1 MRISE
6 LRDAKPLLLTDAG
19 DAWDGLA
26 ERFTAHARDFGR
38 YLRRPIEQEGVWGG
52 MAAESAAGRFARM
65 QRDLTVAKQELDGVG
80 TVLRTCGEELAAHQG
95 RLKEAIADAAGA
107 GYKVADS
114 GVVTAPTIDLG
125 QLAPGDVAKIDR
137 QHAARAQEYAD
148 RIGEALRS
156 AQAADR
162 EYAAAIKLF
171 TDAAKRCAKGD
182 WSAGL
187 LELATA
193 NGLNRELLSELGMPQ
208 KGASPEAV
216 QEWWTGLSP
225 SLQAE
230 LIHDYPQQIGNCDGI
245 PAVDRDKA
253 NRTYLPLLL
262 SSLEAD
268 YARAGGDEAAALKDK
283 IDGVKGIQQQLERGR
298 EPRPYLLGI
307 GSEGNGRAIVSF
319 GNPDS
324 SKNVSAYVPGLN
336 TKLSEHFASSDVDR
350 AWNVAHAANK
360 MYPDTTTASIVWL
373 GYDAPQLDGFKWSA
387 TDVMREDNA
396 KAGAP
401 AYDSFLNGIR
411 ATHESGL
418 PHVTAIGH
426 SYGSLT
432 VGQAAQQPGGIPA
445 DDVVLV
451 GSPGVGVDK
460 ASDLGVGDGHVY
472 VGAAENDQV
481 SNLPTSNLLEYVAP
495 GSEYGPKKNWFGTD
509 PADNH
514 FGGRHF
520 SVAPGRDTGLA
531 GLVTGDLPAHSIY
544 FGPVEGGDSL
554 NNIASVV
561 VGRGDKI
568 QTVTPR

>member
-1 MRISE
+1 MRVSE

-19 DAWDGLA
+19 DAWDKLA
-26 ERFTAHARDFGR
+26 ERFTTHAGDFGK
-38 YLRRPIEQEGVWGG
+38 YLHRPISQEGIWGG
-52 MAAESAAGRFARM
+52 VAAESAADRLARM
-65 QRDLTVAKQELDGVG
+65 QRDLNVAKQELDGVG
-80 TVLRTCGEELAAHQG
+80 TVLRACGEELAAQQG
-95 RLKEAIADAAGA
+95 QLREAVADATEA
-107 GYKVADS
+107 GYTVADD
-114 GVVTAPTIDLG
+114 GAVTAPTIDISH
-125 QLAPGDVAKIDR
+125 LAPGDVAMMNRD
-137 QHAARAQEYAD
+137 HVAHAQEYAD
-148 RIGEALRS
+148 RIGDALGT
-156 AQAADR
+156 AQAADK

-193 NGLNRELLSELGMPQ
+193 NGLNSELLSELGMPQ
-208 KGASPEAV
+208 EKASPEAV
-216 QEWWTGLSP
+216 QTWWAGLSP

-230 LIHDYPQQIGNCDGI
+230 LIHDYPQQIGNRDGI

-268 YARAGGDEAAALKDK
+268 YAGAVGDEEAALKDK
-283 IDGVKGIQQQLERGR
+283 IDGVKGIQQQLDRGR

-319 GNPDS
+319 GNPDT

-336 TKLSEHFASSDVDR
+336 TKLSGHFASSDVDR
-350 AWNVAHAANK
+350 ARNVAHAANK

-387 TDVMREDNA
+387 TDVMREGDA

-411 ATHESGL
+411 ATHESGS

-432 VGQAAQQPGGIPA
+432 VGQATQQPGGIPA

-460 ASDLGVGDGHVY
+460 ASDLGVGASHVY

-481 SNLPTSNLLEYVAP
+481 TNLPTSNPLEYVAP

-514 FGGRHF
+514 FGGHHF
-520 SVAPGRDTGLA
+520 SVAPGRDTGLV
-531 GLVTGDLPAHSIY
+531 GLATGDLPAHSIY
-544 FGPVEGGDSL
+544 FDPVEGGDSL

-561 VGRGDKI
+561 AGHGDKI
-568 QTVTPR
+568 QTAAPR

>member
-1 MRISE
+1 MRVSE

-26 ERFTAHARDFGR
+26 EKFTTHAGDFGK
-38 YLRRPIEQEGVWGG
+38 YLHRPLRQDGVWGG
-52 MAAESAAGRFARM
+52 VTAESAADRLARM
-65 QRDLTVAKQELDGVG
+65 QRDLNVAKEELDGVG
-80 TVLRTCGEELAAHQG
+80 TVLRACGEEFSTQQG
-95 RLKEAIADAAGA
+95 RLLAAVADATEA
-107 GYKVADS
+107 GYEVAHD
-114 GVVTAPTIDLG
+114 GTVTAPAVDTSHMM
-125 QLAPGDVAKIDR
+125 PGDVAMMNRD
-137 QHAARAQEYAD
+137 HAARAQEYAD
-148 RIGEALRS
+148 RIGDVVSA
-156 AQAADR
+156 AQAADK
-162 EYAAAIKLF
+162 EYAAAIRLF
-171 TDAAKRCAKGD
+171 TEAANRCAKGN
-182 WSAGL
+182 WNAGL

-193 NGLNRELLSELGMPQ
+193 NALNRELLSELGMPD
-208 KGASPEAV
+208 KKASPGAV
-216 QEWWTGLSP
+216 QAWWDGLSP

-230 LIHDYPQQIGNCDGI
+230 LIQDYPQQIGSRDGI
-245 PAVDRDKA
+245 PAADRDRA
-253 NRTYLPLLL
+253 NRTYLPMLL

-268 YARAGGDEAAALKDK
+268 YAAATGDEATALKDK
-283 IDGVKGIQQQLERGR
+283 IDGVKGIQQQLGRGR

-360 MYPDTTTASIVWL
+360 MYPDTTTASVVWL

-387 TDVMREDNA
+387 TDVMDDGDA

-401 AYDSFLNGIR
+401 AYDSFLNGMR
-411 ATHESGL
+411 ATHESGS

-432 VGQAAQQPGGIPA
+432 VGQATQQPGGIPA

-460 ASDLGVGDGHVY
+460 AADLGVGADHVY

-481 SNLPTSNLLEYVAP
+481 THLPTPNLLEYIAP

-514 FGGRHF
+514 FGGHHF
-520 SVAPGRDTGLA
+520 SVAPGEDSGFT

-544 FGPVEGGDSL
+544 FDPVDGGDSL

-561 VGRGDKI
+561 AGHGDKI
-568 QTVTPR
+568 QTTMPR

>member
-1 MRISE
+1 MRVSE

-26 ERFTAHARDFGR
+26 ENFTTHARDFGR
-38 YLRRPIEQEGVWGG
+38 YLHRPIVQEGVWGG
-52 MAAESAAGRFARM
+52 VAAESAADRLARM
-65 QRDLTVAKQELDGVG
+65 QRDLNVAKQELDGVG
-80 TVLRTCGEELAAHQG
+80 TVLRACGEEFATHQG
-95 RLKEAIADAAGA
+95 RLKEAVADATEA
-107 GYKVADS
+107 GYKVSDDGA
-114 GVVTAPTIDLG
+114 VTALTVDTSRLT
-125 QLAPGDVAKIDR
+125 PGD
-137 QHAARAQEYAD
+137 AAMMARHGASHAQEYAD
-148 RIGEALRS
+148 RIGDALRS
-156 AQAADR
+156 AQEADK

-171 TDAAKRCAKGD
+171 TEAAKRCAKGD
-182 WSAGL
+182 WSMGL

-193 NGLNRELLSELGMPQ
+193 SGLNHELLSALGMPQ
-208 KGASPEAV
+208 EKASPEAV
-216 QEWWTGLSP
+216 QAWWAGLSP

-230 LIHDYPQQIGNCDGI
+230 LIHDYPQQIGNRDGI

-253 NRTYLPLLL
+253 NRSYLPMLL

-268 YARAGGDEAAALKDK
+268 YAGAVGDEATALKDK
-283 IDGVKGIQQQLERGR
+283 IDGVKGIQQQLDRGR

-336 TKLSEHFASSDVDR
+336 TKLSGHFASSDVDR

-373 GYDAPQLDGFKWSA
+373 GYDAPQLDGFNWSA
-387 TDVMREDNA
+387 TDVMREGDA

-401 AYDSFLNGIR
+401 AYDGFLNGIR
-411 ATHESGL
+411 ATHESGS
-418 PHVTAIGH
+418 PHVTAVGH

-432 VGQAAQQPGGIPA
+432 VGQATQQPGGIPA

-460 ASDLGVGDGHVY
+460 ASDLGVGASHVY

-481 SNLPTSNLLEYVAP
+481 TNLPTSHPLEYLAP
-495 GSEYGPKKNWFGTD
+495 GVSSVPKRTG
-509 PADNH
+509 
-514 FGGRHF
+514 
-520 SVAPGRDTGLA
+520 SVQT
-531 GLVTGDLPAHSIY
+531 LPTTISGAITSAW
-544 FGPVEGGDSL
+544 PPEG
-554 NNIASVV
+554 IPASV
-561 VGRGDKI
+561 GS
-568 QTVTPR
+568 

>member
-1 MRISE
+1 MRVSE

-19 DAWDGLA
+19 DVWDRLA
-26 ERFTAHARDFGR
+26 EGFTAHARDFGR
-38 YLRRPIEQEGVWGG
+38 YLHRPITQQGIWGG
-52 MAAESAAGRFARM
+52 VAAESAADRLARM
-65 QRDLTVAKQELDGVG
+65 QRDLNVAKQELDGVG
-80 TVLRTCGEELAAHQG
+80 TVLRACGEELATHQV
-95 RLKEAIADAAGA
+95 RLREAVADATEA
-107 GYKVADS
+107 GYKVADD
-114 GVVTAPTIDLG
+114 GAVTAPTVDVKN
-125 QLAPGDVAKIDR
+125 LAPGDAAMMNRD
-137 QHAARAQEYAD
+137 HAAHAQEYAD
-148 RIGEALRS
+148 RIGDALS
-156 AQAADR
+156 AAQAADK

-193 NGLNRELLSELGMPQ
+193 NGLNSELLSELGMPQ

-216 QEWWTGLSP
+216 QAWWAGLSP
-225 SLQAE
+225 GLQAE
-230 LIHDYPQQIGNCDGI
+230 LIHDYPQQIGNRDGI
-245 PAVDRDKA
+245 PAADRDRA

-268 YARAGGDEAAALKDK
+268 YAGAVGDEATALKDK
-283 IDGVKGIQQQLERGR
+283 IEGVKGIQQQLDRGR
-298 EPRPYLLGI
+298 EPRPYLLGM

-336 TKLSEHFASSDVDR
+336 TKLSGHFASSDVDR
-350 AWNVAHAANK
+350 AWNVAHTANK

-387 TDVMREDNA
+387 TDVMREDDA

-411 ATHESGL
+411 ATHESGS

-432 VGQAAQQPGGIPA
+432 VGQATQQPGGIPA

-460 ASDLGVGDGHVY
+460 ASDLGVGAGHVY

-481 SNLPTSNLLEYVAP
+481 TNLPTSNPLEYVAP

-514 FGGRHF
+514 FGGHHF

-531 GLVTGDLPAHSIY
+531 GLATGDLPAHSIY
-544 FGPVEGGDSL
+544 FDPIEGGDSL

-561 VGRGDKI
+561 AGHGDKI
-568 QTVTPR
+568 QNAAPR

>member
-1 MRISE
+1 MRVSE

-19 DAWDGLA
+19 DAWDRLA
-26 ERFTAHARDFGR
+26 EKFTTHAGDFGK
-38 YLRRPIEQEGVWGG
+38 YLHRPLSQDGVWGG
-52 MAAESAAGRFARM
+52 VAAESAADRLARI
-65 QRDLTVAKQELDGVG
+65 QRDVNVAKQELDAVG
-80 TVLRTCGEELAAHQG
+80 TVLRACGEEFAAQQG
-95 RLKEAIADAAGA
+95 RFVAAVADATES
-107 GYKVADS
+107 GYKVADD
-114 GVVTAPTIDLG
+114 GTVTAPTADTSHMM
-125 QLAPGDVAKIDR
+125 PGDVAMMNRD
-137 QHAARAQEYAD
+137 HAARAQEYAD
-148 RIGEALRS
+148 RIGDALS
-156 AQAADR
+156 AARTADK

-171 TDAAKRCAKGD
+171 TEAANRCAKGN

-193 NGLNRELLSELGMPQ
+193 NELNRELLSELGMPD
-208 KGASPEAV
+208 KNASPEAV
-216 QEWWTGLSP
+216 QAWWAGLSP

-230 LIHDYPQQIGNCDGI
+230 LIHDYPEQIGNRDGV
-245 PAVDRDKA
+245 PAADRDRA
-253 NRTYLPLLL
+253 NRTYLPMLL

-268 YARAGGDEAAALKDK
+268 YASATGDEATALKDK
-283 IDGVKGIQQQLERGR
+283 IDGVKGIQQQLDRGR

-336 TKLSEHFASSDVDR
+336 TKLSGHFASSDVDR

-360 MYPDTTTASIVWL
+360 MYPDTTTASVVWL

-387 TDVMREDNA
+387 TDVMDDDDA

-411 ATHESGL
+411 ATHESGS

-432 VGQAAQQPGGIPA
+432 VGQATQQPDGIPA

-460 ASDLGVGDGHVY
+460 AADLGVGADHVY
-472 VGAAENDQV
+472 IGAAENDQV
-481 SNLPTSNLLEYVAP
+481 TNLPTPNLLEYVAP

-514 FGGRHF
+514 FGGHHF
-520 SVAPGRDTGLA
+520 SVAPGEDTGLT
-531 GLVTGDLPAHSIY
+531 GLATGDLPAHSIY
-544 FGPVEGGDSL
+544 FDPVEGA
-554 NNIASVV
+554 I
-561 VGRGDKI
+561 
-568 QTVTPR
+568 P

>member
-1 MRISE
+1 MRVSE

-26 ERFTAHARDFGR
+26 ENFTTHARDFGR
-38 YLRRPIEQEGVWGG
+38 YLHRPIVQEGVWGG
-52 MAAESAAGRFARM
+52 VAAESAADRLARM
-65 QRDLTVAKQELDGVG
+65 QRDLNVAKQELDGVG
-80 TVLRTCGEELAAHQG
+80 TVLRACGEEFATHQG
-95 RLKEAIADAAGA
+95 RLKEAVADATEA
-107 GYKVADS
+107 GYKVSDDGA
-114 GVVTAPTIDLG
+114 VTALTVDTSRLT
-125 QLAPGDVAKIDR
+125 PGD
-137 QHAARAQEYAD
+137 AAMMARHGASHAQEYAD
-148 RIGEALRS
+148 RIGDALRS
-156 AQAADR
+156 AQEADK

-171 TDAAKRCAKGD
+171 TEAAKRCAKGD
-182 WSAGL
+182 WSMGL

-193 NGLNRELLSELGMPQ
+193 SGLNHELLSALGMPQ
-208 KGASPEAV
+208 EKASPEAV
-216 QEWWTGLSP
+216 QAWWAGLSP

-230 LIHDYPQQIGNCDGI
+230 LIHDYPQQIGNRDGI

-253 NRTYLPLLL
+253 NRSYLPMLL

-268 YARAGGDEAAALKDK
+268 YAGAVGDEATALKDK
-283 IDGVKGIQQQLERGR
+283 IDGVKGIQQQLDRGR

-336 TKLSEHFASSDVDR
+336 TKLSGHFASSDVDR

-373 GYDAPQLDGFKWSA
+373 GYDAPQLDGFNWSA
-387 TDVMREDNA
+387 TDVMREGDA

-401 AYDSFLNGIR
+401 AYDGFLNGIR
-411 ATHESGL
+411 ATHESGS
-418 PHVTAIGH
+418 PHVTAVGH

-432 VGQAAQQPGGIPA
+432 VGQATQQPGGIPA

-460 ASDLGVGDGHVY
+460 ASDLGVGASHVY

-481 SNLPTSNLLEYVAP
+481 TNLPTSHPLEYLAP
-495 GSEYGPKKNWFGTD
+495 GSEFGPKKNWFGTD

-514 FGGRHF
+514 FGGHHF
-520 SVAPGRDTGLA
+520 SVAPGRDTGLG

-544 FGPVEGGDSL
+544 FDPVEGGDSL

-561 VGRGDKI
+561 AGHGDKI
-568 QTVTPR
+568 QTVVPR